1 MHPSGVQVN
10 FTYTG
15 ADLSQVS
22 NSLGRTLTL
31 TTTAGK
37 ITNVSDGT
45 YTYDDAPCAA
55 QNRCTHNPKTIV
67 QTPKSGS
74 GSPVLTRSFTYESA
88 FNQVASATDANAQV
102 TSFTYTAQGLP
113 LAATSP
119 ADPAAVQPVTT
130 YGYTSYTAS
139 GFPAFSLQTSVTQ
152 KTSASNTVQTT
163 TAYNASNKYVPQTV
177 TVDAGTGKLN
187 LATALTF
194 DAVGNPTGI
203 DGPRTDVTD
212 TVTSTFDAERRLTQS
227 TNALGKLSR
236 TAFDADGR
244 PIRSAAQSGTQW
256 LVTCRSYSPSGKLL
270 KAWGPALTAADT
282 TCPAAAAPVPVTDI
296 TYDDLDRPSR
306 STQSLTAAEGGSRI
320 TDTVYN
326 LDDSVNS
333 VLRAVGSTVAQT
345 YATYSYTSNGLPASL
360 KDAKNNLTSYQY
372 DGQDRKVKTF
382 YPNPTTVN
390 TASTTDYEQY
400 GYDANSN
407 LTSLK
412 KRNSSSITLAYD
424 LLDRRL
430 SVNNL
435 R

>member
-1 MHPSGVQVN
+1 MPAS
-10 FTYTG
+10 
-15 ADLSQVS
+15 
-22 NSLGRTLTL
+22 SL
-31 TTTAGK
+31 
-37 ITNVSDGT
+37 
-45 YTYDDAPCAA
+45 YP
-55 QNRCTHNPKTIV
+55 
-67 QTPKSGS
+67 
-74 GSPVLTRSFTYESA
+74 
-88 FNQVASATDANAQV
+88 
-102 TSFTYTAQGLP
+102 P
-113 LAATSP
+113 L
-119 ADPAAVQPVTT
+119 
-130 YGYTSYTAS
+130 
-139 GFPAFSLQTSVTQ
+139 
-152 KTSASNTVQTT
+152 
-163 TAYNASNKYVPQTV
+163 
-177 TVDAGTGKLN
+177 
-187 LATALTF
+187 
-194 DAVGNPTGI
+194 
-203 DGPRTDVTD
+203 DGPGQAQPQRLRC
-212 TVTSTFDAERRLTQS
+212 RRH
-227 TNALGKLSR
+227 
-236 TAFDADGR
+236 

-333 VLRAVGSTVAQT
+333 VLRAVGSSVAQT

-372 DGQDRKVKTF
+372 DGHDRKVKTL

-412 KRNSSSITLAYD
+412 KRNGSSITLAYD

-430 SVNNL
+430 SVDNL